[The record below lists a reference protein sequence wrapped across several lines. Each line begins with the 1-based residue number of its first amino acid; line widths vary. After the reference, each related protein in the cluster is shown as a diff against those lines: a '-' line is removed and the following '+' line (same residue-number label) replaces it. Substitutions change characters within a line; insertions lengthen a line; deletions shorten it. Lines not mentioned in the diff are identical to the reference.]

1 MEITINPLY
10 DKFGSIIS
18 ATGKVDIRELD
29 KIKVINLF
37 NCSGVVLFR
46 GFDLNTDKFKK
57 LTELFSTNFMSF
69 LGGRYSRKMINGDKT
84 FLSVRESMIKE
95 DNLATP
101 LEDNGDNLAIPLHG
115 EMYYKKKKPTL
126 IWFYCANP
134 ALKDGET
141 IVCDGVKLYNN
152 LNPSTQNLFEE
163 KRIKY
168 ISKFCEEKWQQIYGT
183 NDLNIVKQIC
193 EEDNIQLRINPDKSL
208 TLEYV
213 CSAIVKSRC
222 GQHKVFM
229 NSVLPVVKQEELLG
243 EIKASNVKFEDCTK
257 IPEAVIKE
265 VQEVAAKLTYPIKWQ
280 KHDVLMVD
288 NTRVL
293 HGRKAFSDNQRDI
306 YIRLCEPNFQ
316 VQGLEDV

>member
-1 MEITINPLY
+1 MNITVNPLY

-37 NCSGVVLFR
+37 NFSGVVLFR
-46 GFDLNTDKFKK
+46 GFDLNTDEFKK
-57 LTELFSTNFMSF
+57 LTELFSTNFMPY
-69 LGGRYSRKMINGDKT
+69 LGGGYSRKMINGDKT
-84 FLSVRESMIKE
+84 FLSVRRSTIKE
-95 DNLATP
+95 DNLAIP
-101 LEDNGDNLAIPLHG
+101 LEDNGDNLATSLHG

-141 IVCDGVKLYNN
+141 IVCDGVKLFNS
-152 LNPSTQNLFEE
+152 LNSSTQNLFEE

-168 ISKFCEEKWQQIYGT
+168 ISKFSEEKWQEIYGT
-183 NDLNIVKQIC
+183 NDLIIVKQLC
-193 EEDNIQLRINPDKSL
+193 EEDNIQLRINQDKSIIA
-208 TLEYV
+208 EYV

-222 GQHKVFM
+222 GQHKSFM
-229 NSVLPVVKQEELLG
+229 NNILQIVEKEELLG
-243 EIKASNVKFEDCTK
+243 EIKANNVEFEDCTK

-316 VQGLEDV
+316 VKGLEDV